1 MKTEAELRLR
11 RSLASWNEKQHLQW
25 QPLRGGANN
34 RVFRLLEDEQCVF
47 CAKVYFQEADG
58 SSPRF
63 ATERSFYRVC
73 ADVARGSVPHAR
85 WWDEREQVGIF
96 DWVEGSGV
104 VSLTAGDVAAAGRF
118 IQSLQTAASAN
129 ALGPAS
135 DGCWSEVAH
144 LESVDRRINVLAA
157 QATQGKLPQSVAGF
171 VQQELEPAWR
181 AIREAFGPPQR
192 HQVKQL
198 VVSPSDF
205 GFHNALRRP
214 DGSWCFLDFEYA
226 GLDDPAKLLCDFMAR
241 PGTEWPARAAEVFAR
256 AAGFSGH
263 VLDRGRRLLPVH
275 RVKWACIALNDFLP
289 PAILRRKFSGQNDP
303 GKNAKQLLVARE
315 LLEAIAKVN

>member
-73 ADVARGSVPHAR
+73 ADVARGSVPHAG

-96 DWVEGSGV
+96 EWVEGSGE
-104 VSLTAGDVAAAGRF
+104 VSPTAGDVAAAGRF
-118 IQSLQTAASAN
+118 IQSLQAAAPPN
-129 ALGPAS
+129 VLGPAS
-135 DGCWSEVAH
+135 DACWSEVAH
-144 LESVDRRINVLAA
+144 LESVDRRIDALAA
-157 QATQGKLPQSVAGF
+157 QATQGTLPQSVAGF
-171 VQQELEPAWR
+171 VQQELEPTWR
-181 AIREAFGPPQR
+181 AIREAFGPPQI

-205 GFHNALRRP
+205 GFHNALRKL
-214 DGSWCFLDFEYA
+214 DGFWCFLDFEYA
-226 GLDDPAKLLCDFMAR
+226 GLDDPAKLVCDFLAR
-241 PGTEWPARAAEVFAR
+241 PGARLPDHAAGVFCAAAHFDKEIVARAE
-256 AAGFSGH
+256 
-263 VLDRGRRLLPVH
+263 RLLPVH
-275 RVKWACIALNDFLP
+275 RIKWSCIALNQFVPL
-289 PAILRRKFSGQNDP
+289 ARSRREFASAACAQMADDALSAARQGLAP
-303 GKNAKQLLVARE
+303 VAF
-315 LLEAIAKVN
+315 VF